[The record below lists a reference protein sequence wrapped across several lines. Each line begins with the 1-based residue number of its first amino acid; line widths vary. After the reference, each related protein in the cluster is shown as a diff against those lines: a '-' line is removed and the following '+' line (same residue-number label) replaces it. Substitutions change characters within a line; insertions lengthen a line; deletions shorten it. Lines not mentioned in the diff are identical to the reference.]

1 MRHKRTFQDKNATN
15 PNRSP
20 KSSRPPSTTR
30 PSNQLQRTPS
40 PRPSPSRSIDHR
52 SNFPSMILTN
62 HPSNNA
68 NSAYPFPS
76 YTISERNKLPVQILY
91 INCQSNS
98 NAGFIFFSA
107 VDPALKENFCLIK
120 NETSFA
126 TETLESILVQFYY
139 QIEYNWDLLKLSET
153 SFSDMTLVVEENLT
167 EMLMQSFYE
176 ECMNNESKNSNRT
189 KGQDIISIFLE
200 GISSSPSDL
209 PIQGVHKN

>member
-1 MRHKRTFQDKNATN
+1 
-15 PNRSP
+15 
-20 KSSRPPSTTR
+20 
-30 PSNQLQRTPS
+30 
-40 PRPSPSRSIDHR
+40 
-52 SNFPSMILTN
+52 MILTN

-107 VDPALKENFCLIK
+107 VDPALKENVCLIK